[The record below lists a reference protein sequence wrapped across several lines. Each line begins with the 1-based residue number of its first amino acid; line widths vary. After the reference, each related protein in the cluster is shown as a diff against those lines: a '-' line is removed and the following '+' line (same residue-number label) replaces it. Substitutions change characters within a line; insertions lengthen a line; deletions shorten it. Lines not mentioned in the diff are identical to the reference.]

1 MINPLK
7 IQLDITDYNLLVLND
22 LMRLFI
28 IQLTTQILFK
38 MNNESTI
45 LFSKIFIESTLFI
58 LLGVLV
64 YWLIFNHLII
74 FTNNENGNINGNI
87 NDYYQSVYINHL
99 KS

>member
-7 IQLDITDYNLLVLND
+7 FQLDITDYNLLVLND

-28 IQLTTQILFK
+28 IQLTSQILFK

-74 FTNNENGNINGNI
+74 FTNKENENI
-87 NDYYQSVYINHL
+87 NDYYQSVYVNDL